1 MQFARALLAV
11 EPVGPHVASQHQTHS
26 APRRTRL
33 PGTTGLAPT
42 RKEARF
48 GVLRA
53 ERRPTPSAPNTATK
67 TATADGQECVCF
79 EGSARGADRS
89 LSSWSAR
96 TNVAHRS
103 RRQLERPWATTTP
116 STQHT
121 TSAHDFVRARAR
133 EREAK
138 EKSANKIQENTPRST
153 SLPQCARAKENRT
166 AHPGAAIEIGQSRYP
181 KTSLL
186 CRRMFS
192 LGSLAS

>member
-1 MQFARALLAV
+1 MYTSSWNNRTRADKKGSTLRRLA
-11 EPVGPHVASQHQTHS
+11 
-26 APRRTRL
+26 RRTSSNS
-33 PGTTGLAPT
+33 
-42 RKEARF
+42 
-48 GVLRA
+48 VRA
-53 ERRPTPSAPNTATK
+53 EHRYKDGDRRNGGNQNSAGV
-67 TATADGQECVCF
+67 ADGQGCVCF
-79 EGSARGADRS
+79 EGRARGADRS

-96 TNVAHRS
+96 ANVARRS
-103 RRQLERPWATTTP
+103 RRQLERPWTTTTP

-133 EREAK
+133 EREREAK
-138 EKSANKIQENTPRST
+138 EKSANNIQENTPGST

-192 LGSLAS
+192 LGSRAS